1 MKIWVICKFLSLIL
15 IAGLILAMT
24 VACGL
29 DFSFYHGIRLSFAVL
44 VEDLLTSF
52 LRVTIVSLIVSFLAV
67 LIGKIYQSNRIFY
80 LITHETI
87 HFLRH
92 ISPFVWIPFA
102 IIWFGLGEAPVVF
115 VLSVS
120 LFFPAVFMIKEIF
133 AKIPQE
139 YIDEAQVCGSSFY
152 QQFILIELPVCADE
166 LVNVFRI
173 VWGMGWTIII
183 AVEMLGVQSGLGYR
197 LLDFRY
203 LLKYPEMIIYIIVM
217 GVFGIIINQLILFI
231 VRKLKGRIY
240 KDNTG

>member
-1 MKIWVICKFLSLIL
+1 MKIWVICKIFSLLL
-15 IAGLILAMT
+15 IAGLILAMA

-29 DFSFYHGIRLSFAVL
+29 DFSFYHEIRLSFTVL
-44 VEDLLTSF
+44 AGDLLLSF
-52 LRVTIVSLIVSFLAV
+52 LRVTSVSIAVWSLAV
-67 LIGKIYQSNRIFY
+67 IVGKVYQASRKFY

-115 VLSVS
+115 VLFVS

-133 AKIPQE
+133 NKIPHE
-139 YIDEAQVCGSSFY
+139 YIDEAQVCGSTSF
-152 QQFILIELPVCADE
+152 QQFFLIELPVCSDE

-173 VWGMGWTIII
+173 VWGMGWSIII

-217 GVFGIIINQLILFI
+217 GVFGIIINQLILFT
-231 VRKLKGRIY
+231 VRRMKKSVFQ
-240 KDNTG
+240 DS